1 MENPNQILELM
12 KMKTPD
18 MKKNMSKYSCF
29 DKYHGHHTGAFY
41 KLKEEIK
48 KKLIQRG
55 HLRQFMEREFNEAHL
70 DKRKRHVGRSS

>member
-1 MENPNQILELM
+1 MSVYSKLKSKKTSTIYTTLTLLMGKAYAQMENPNQILELM

-29 DKYHGHHTGAFY
+29 DKDHGHHTGAFY

-48 KKLIQRG
+48 K
-55 HLRQFMEREFNEAHL
+55 N
-70 DKRKRHVGRSS
+70 